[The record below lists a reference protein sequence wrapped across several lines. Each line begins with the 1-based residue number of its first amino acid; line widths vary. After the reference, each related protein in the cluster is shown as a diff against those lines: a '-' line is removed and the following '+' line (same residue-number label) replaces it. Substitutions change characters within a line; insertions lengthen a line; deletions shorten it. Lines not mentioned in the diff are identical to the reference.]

1 VDDTTLITNL
11 DLLPGEQVIFTAHNA
26 RYTRYVTTN
35 GTTRADLTSGNAS
48 MPLAPD
54 FTSFDVAGSYPILD
68 HVIGDGNPPNE
79 IAAAEMFLSNGL
91 WEETATA
98 RVWNL
103 EGSHSSESFED
114 SNDKVT
120 SITVPISI
128 PGTHVTLASQNGT
141 TVDEGQS
148 VTFIVTEANTGDVNL
163 TSPYVRIM
171 KGGVFFMDLVAPPN
185 GGGDIYTPTGTLN
198 GSTGN
203 HSETWTWTFDSG
215 PISGPTNF
223 TATGHGLD
231 DSFPDA
237 VDITAPDYQDEFA
250 QMSINSRSPH
260 TLAGITASA
269 NAYHLPIGGDNVDLT
284 FTEQN
289 NGFVNLSNVRM
300 DILKDGVAFSPYTPL
315 QWPPTIGDNGN
326 HILDVGETWSWTIP
340 NVFISADTTFVATGY
355 GEYGN
360 PPKAV
365 TYPPMTDEYATLS
378 LIVPPPQETPGLSD
392 WGIGLLIAG
401 LAGGMIFFGY
411 RRMRRSQS

>member
-1 VDDTTLITNL
+1 LTATSSNFTMPSDANFVD
-11 DLLPGEQVIFTAHNA
+11 
-26 RYTRYVTTN
+26 
-35 GTTRADLTSGNAS
+35 S
-48 MPLAPD
+48 
-54 FTSFDVAGSYPILD
+54 DVAGSYPILD
-68 HVIGDGNPPNE
+68 HVIGAGNPPNE
-79 IAAAEMFLSNGL
+79 IAAYDMFLFNGL
-91 WEETATA
+91 WEEQAIA
-98 RVWNL
+98 RVWNV
-103 EGSHSSESFED
+103 EGSHSSDSFID
-114 SNDKVT
+114 SNDKLT

-141 TVDEGQS
+141 IVDEGQS
-148 VTFIVTEANTGDVNL
+148 VTFTVTEANTGDVNL

-171 KGGVFFMDLVAPPN
+171 KGGVFYMDLVAPPN

-198 GSTGN
+198 GSLGN
-203 HSETWTWTFDSG
+203 HAETWTWTFDSG
-215 PISGPTNF
+215 PISGPTTF
-223 TATGHGLD
+223 SATGHGLD
-231 DSFPDA
+231 DSYPDA
-237 VDITAPDYQDEFA
+237 VDITAPDYEEEFTE
-250 QMSINSRSPH
+250 MSINSRSPH
-260 TLAGITASA
+260 TKAGITASA

-289 NGFVNLSNVRM
+289 NGLVNLSNVRM
-300 DILKDGVAFSPYTPL
+300 DILKDGVAFAPYTPL

-326 HILDVGETWSWTIP
+326 HILDIGETWSWTIP

-360 PPKAV
+360 PPVAV

-401 LAGGMIFFGY
+401 LAGVMIFFGY